1 MLQIQQYTSSGL
13 LPIEAILD
21 IKYMTLFNNICR
33 QHDDAIEKQLAI
45 RQLNIKTT
53 ESKSWFT
60 ILKKTLIIY
69 DFSNINELLA
79 KPPKKIKSMWKSLI
93 MKAVERYWAKK
104 IREIATWYPS
114 LERLNS
120 EIYKPKLYHPILN
133 ISRDLNLSKAA
144 MSIGIKIRLVTGT
157 YFLQEVC
164 AKYAC
169 VSPLC
174 ECELC
179 DEDVENLDDFLLK
192 CKVLHAPRLQHLS
205 KINDILEDHID
216 TSFDSLDSATKI
228 QMIIVGTT
236 FRNSR
241 FELTDIAEQQMEQ
254 NSRIMCYALHC
265 IRSRTITRHRRK
277 SDKRK

>member
-1 MLQIQQYTSSGL
+1 
-13 LPIEAILD
+13 
-21 IKYMTLFNNICR
+21 
-33 QHDDAIEKQLAI
+33 
-45 RQLNIKTT
+45 
-53 ESKSWFT
+53 
-60 ILKKTLIIY
+60 
-69 DFSNINELLA
+69 
-79 KPPKKIKSMWKSLI
+79 

-114 LERLNS
+114 LEHLNS
-120 EIYKPKLYHPILN
+120 EIYKPKLYHSILD
-133 ISRDLNLSKAA
+133 ISGDLNPSKAA
-144 MSIGIKIRLVTGT
+144 MSIGIKIKLVTGT
-157 YFLQEVC
+157 YFLQEVR

-169 VSPLC
+169 ISPV
-174 ECELC
+174 CELC
-179 DEDVENLDDFLLK
+179 DEDVENLDHFLLK